1 MYKLLMG
8 MALLFVSF
16 SIQAEMTSCNL
27 RYTLEGWSFIYKE
40 YKGAGTVTCLNG
52 QSANVSILSRGG
64 GATIGRSEIRNGR
77 GVISEVRNI
86 NEVFGTYVF
95 LDGHA
100 GFTRSVEGRVMTKGI
115 VSLALSGDGR
125 GFDFGVAVGAFI
137 IRPTR

>member
-1 MYKLLMG
+1 MYKKMIG
-8 MALLFVSF
+8 TALILAS
-16 SIQAEMTSCNL
+16 STIQAEMTQCHL

-40 YKGAGTVTCLNG
+40 YKGSGTISCQNG
-52 QSANVSILSRGG
+52 QTANVSILSRGG
-64 GATIGRSEIRNGR
+64 GATIGRSEIRDGR

-100 GFTRSVEGRVMTKGI
+100 GFTQSVEGRVMTKGI

-125 GFDFGVAVGAFI
+125 GFDLGVAVGAFI